1 MDGIVTWSRVLG
13 PHGIHFEFSLLQVV
27 GKEETSETGECMGT
41 GVVR

>member
-1 MDGIVTWSRVLG
+1 MVVLG
-13 PHGIHFEFSLLQVV
+13 PHDIHFEFPLLQVA